1 MRRLTLGLCAG
12 FVAGYGAVRFLEA
25 WSDVRKPAEPL
36 PKNPV
41 AYGAT
46 KRAVMIAGVARSLA
60 GQAVAAFVFADRL
73 PPGIRDSDRPIVAA
87 AYNALATLIEAVLDT
102 PIDYAERYVLE
113 RRYGLSDQTVAEWL
127 RERAKATAL
136 GMVLGMPVVTGLLW
150 IARRFPK
157 TWPLI
162 SSIAAVP
169 LLTLLTLVA
178 PVYVAPLFNKFE
190 RLEGP
195 LEQRLRR
202 LAARYG
208 AGNAEIFRFDMS
220 RQTKKA
226 NAYVTGLLGSHRI
239 AIGDTLL
246 DGFEEEEIEFVV
258 AHELGHYVAG
268 DTLVSI
274 GIGSLAATFLIF
286 AGKALALA
294 EGERVA
300 SVHGLA
306 RFSFT
311 TQLLATLVGPL
322 IAAGS
327 RAIERRADRFALAAT
342 GHPEWGV
349 AAFERL
355 REQNLAEDEEPRWA
369 ELLISTHP
377 SLRSR
382 IERLRKYLTD
392 AQRPRGAHGS
402 NA

>member
-12 FVAGYGAVRFLEA
+12 FLVGYATVRFAEA
-25 WSDVRKPAEPL
+25 WNDFRKPAGPL
-36 PKNPV
+36 PKNPA

-46 KRAVMIAGVARSLA
+46 KRALMVTGFARSLA
-60 GQAVAAFVFADRL
+60 GQAVIAFALADHLPAA
-73 PPGIRDSDRPIVAA
+73 IRDSDRPIVTATF
-87 AYNALATLIEAVLDT
+87 NALSTSIDAILDT
-102 PIDYAERYVLE
+102 PIDYIERYVLE
-113 RRYGLSDQTVAEWL
+113 RRYGLSDQSFAEWL
-127 RERAKATAL
+127 RERAKGTAL
-136 GMVLGMPVVTGLLW
+136 SMAVGMPVVAGLLW

-157 TWPLI
+157 TWPI
-162 SSIAAVP
+162 VSSLAAIP
-169 LLTLLTLVA
+169 ILTLFTLVA
-178 PVYVAPLFNKFE
+178 PLYLAPIFNKFE

-195 LEQRLRR
+195 LKQRLRR

-208 AGNAEIFRFDMS
+208 AGNADIFRFDMS

-226 NAYVTGLLGSHRI
+226 NAYVTGLFGSHRI
-239 AIGDTLL
+239 AIADTLL
-246 DGFEEEEIEFVV
+246 DGFSDDETEFVV

-286 AGKALALA
+286 AGKALALP
-294 EGERVA
+294 EGEKVA
-300 SVHGLA
+300 NMRGLA

-311 TQLLATLVGPL
+311 TQLLAAVVGPL
-322 IAAGS
+322 LAAGS

-355 REQNLAEDEEPRWA
+355 REQNLAEDEQPRWA
-369 ELLISTHP
+369 ELLISSHP

-382 IERLRKYLTD
+382 IATLRE
-392 AQRPRGAHGS
+392 AMQQAPFS
-402 NA
+402 P